1 MDEKIYECEAR
12 KPVVRDGVKVR
23 EWRVVPVAEVI
34 AEQLSEYR
42 CKDCHGRVRL
52 HRKHVENAPAPH
64 AEHLSRQ
71 DSEYCPMGMYFRQN
85 PGRQPRL
92 SSQPVE

>member
-1 MDEKIYECEAR
+1 MDEKIYECEAK

-52 HRKHVENAPAPH
+52 HRKRVKNAPAPH

-71 DSEYCPMGMYFRQN
+71 DSEYCPKGMYFRQS

-92 SSQPVE
+92 SLQPVE

>member
-1 MDEKIYECEAR
+1 MGEKIYKCEAK
-12 KPVVRDGVKVR
+12 KPVMHNGVKVR
-23 EWRVVPVAEVI
+23 EWRVVAVREVI
-34 AEQLSEYR
+34 EEKLSEYR

-52 HRKHVENAPAPH
+52 HGKRVKDGPAPH
-64 AEHLSRQ
+64 AEHFSKQ

-92 SSQPVE
+92 FLQPVE